1 MLQTTPSF
9 STREWITIVNINSN
23 LSRTVTTGDSTI
35 GDSRST
41 QETPLSRVLL
51 ATGGSAAPP
60 PAPRFVLRS
69 CVEFWVMLVSLCH
82 FRCFLIYTGF
92 FLGLFVFISF
102 LHRKY
107 SLSFVCHFT
116 CIHVLSLVH
125 ILIRKSHTSDQVS
138 VHNESYQD
146 PVRVEG
152 GCYSVYF
159 LTDGRHSNRDH
170 RPLGRRS
177 PRWHFRCW

>member
-1 MLQTTPSF
+1 MNYNSKYQFKSF
-9 STREWITIVNINSN
+9 QDGNYWRFNDRRFKIDSGDPAFPRPAGYWWFGCPASGSQVRSSLLCRILSYVSFPVSFQVFSHIYWI
-23 LSRTVTTGDSTI
+23 
-35 GDSRST
+35 
-41 QETPLSRVLL
+41 
-51 ATGGSAAPP
+51 
-60 PAPRFVLRS
+60 F
-69 CVEFWVMLVSLCH
+69 
-82 FRCFLIYTGF
+82 FR
-92 FLGLFVFISF
+92 FVFISF

-125 ILIRKSHTSDQVS
+125 ILIRKSHTPDQVS

-177 PRWHFRCW
+177 PR